1 MQIKETVI
9 ANRWDKGRLF
19 LKTVLAYAVSHKQ
32 EFAEEDNY
40 TVILTVFQV
49 FLKLEKRLNTASAI
63 TKPDSKV
70 VRTDF

>member
-1 MQIKETVI
+1 MQIKKKVI

-40 TVILTVFQV
+40 TVILTVLQV
-49 FLKLEKRLNTASAI
+49 FLKLEKRLNNSISNNKA
-63 TKPDSKV
+63 
-70 VRTDF
+70 RL

>member
-1 MQIKETVI
+1 MQIKKKVI

-49 FLKLEKRLNTASAI
+49 FLKLEKRLNNSISNNKA
-63 TKPDSKV
+63 
-70 VRTDF
+70 RL